1 MTLAEEG
8 GICKAM
14 ESHQAADDELEMYAM
29 KNNSL
34 GIKSKYKHDN
44 LRKAGQ
50 PIEGQLRL
58 YWQSS
63 ISGSSRISKFILTYL
78 SFRFRGESNATIV
91 Y

>member
-34 GIKSKYKHDN
+34 GIKSKCKHETYTKFAKQDSPS
-44 LRKAGQ
+44 RGCYVF
-50 PIEGQLRL
+50 I
-58 YWQSS
+58 
-63 ISGSSRISKFILTYL
+63 GSPP
-78 SFRFRGESNATIV
+78 
-91 Y
+91 